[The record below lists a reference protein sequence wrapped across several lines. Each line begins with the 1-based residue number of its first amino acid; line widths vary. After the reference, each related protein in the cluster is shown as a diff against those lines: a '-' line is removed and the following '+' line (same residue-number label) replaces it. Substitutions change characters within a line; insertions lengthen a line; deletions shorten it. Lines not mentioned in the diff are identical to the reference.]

1 MSFDD
6 LPDDWS
12 VRPLTTPT
20 LVADVLDLVLAEA
33 DRRAGALAFLLCDDT
48 GRLLAPAVVTDVPD
62 DVDDE
67 EKRRMIETFVRP
79 LGPAGTLH
87 LAIGRQDG
95 LSIRPSDRAWA
106 SAAAEVC
113 AGGPRLLGFH
123 LLTLH
128 GYRELRLPPVAA

>member
-12 VRPLTTPT
+12 DRPLTTPT

-33 DRRAGALAFLLCDDT
+33 DRRIGALAFLLCDGT

-62 DVDDE
+62 DIENDE
-67 EKRRMIETFVRP
+67 RQRMIETFVRP
-79 LGPAGTLH
+79 LGPAGSLH

-95 LSIRPSDRAWA
+95 LSIRAGDRAWA
-106 SAAAEVC
+106 AAAAEVC
-113 AGGPRLLGFH
+113 AGGPRLLGVH

-128 GYRELRLPPVAA
+128 GYRELRLPPRAA